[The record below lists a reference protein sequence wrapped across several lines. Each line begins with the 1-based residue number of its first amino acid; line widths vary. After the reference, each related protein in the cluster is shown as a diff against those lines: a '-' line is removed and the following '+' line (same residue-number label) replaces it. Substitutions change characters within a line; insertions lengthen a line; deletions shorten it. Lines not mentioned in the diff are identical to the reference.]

1 MYSLAP
7 KYLERDCLKTK
18 VYTIGYM
25 DPWGK
30 GIYPVFMCFLEPPT
44 WRLMALTSS
53 KKGHEYLNGVI
64 SKYKYSYLKL
74 GLQL

>member
-1 MYSLAP
+1 
-7 KYLERDCLKTK
+7 
-18 VYTIGYM
+18 M

-30 GIYPVFMCFLEPPT
+30 GIYPVFMCFLEPST

-74 GLQL
+74 GLQLYV